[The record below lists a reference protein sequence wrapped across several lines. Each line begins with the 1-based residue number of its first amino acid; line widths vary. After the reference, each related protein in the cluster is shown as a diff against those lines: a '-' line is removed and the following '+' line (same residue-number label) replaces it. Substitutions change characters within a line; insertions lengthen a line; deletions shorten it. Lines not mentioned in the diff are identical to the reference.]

1 MAEMNQR
8 AVPDTQIAAEIDQ
21 LRARCENTR
30 ELYREVCALLFFRY
44 GITPTANRLY
54 QYVRKGSMGTPA
66 EVLANFWRDLRE
78 RTRVRIDRPDLPEEL
93 REAAGDLVHS
103 LWARA
108 QDQAE
113 RSFGSRRAQ
122 TDAQVDSIRSELVA
136 AREELDAERR
146 AHAGTRIRLEES
158 AARAVALARELATN
172 QGRQASMTEMLR
184 ESGDEMKELRVE
196 LAAAQRDVA
205 RAVGEA
211 NALRVQLALAKRR
224 RAGKPI
230 AGVPPDPDLGQ
241 ENLGLDRG
249 PEDAL

>member
-1 MAEMNQR
+1 MSIAR
-8 AVPDTQIAAEIDQ
+8 HRLPPDTEIAAEIEQ

-93 REAAGDLVHS
+93 RDAAGDLVHS
-103 LWARA
+103 LWGRA
-108 QDQAE
+108 QDQADAAYREMREQAARDVE
-113 RSFGSRRAQ
+113 RVG
-122 TDAQVDSIRSELVA
+122 SELSA
-136 AREELDAERR
+136 AREELAAERAAHQATR
-146 AHAGTRIRLEES
+146 AQLGEAITRAE
-158 AARAVALARELATN
+158 RAERDLATN

-184 ESGDEMKELRVE
+184 ETGDEMKELRIE
-196 LAAAQRDVA
+196 LASAQRDVA

-211 NALRVQLALAKRR
+211 NAVRVQLALAKRR
-224 RAGKPI
+224 KSGKPI
-230 AGVPPDPDLGQ
+230 GGVPPDPDPGQ
-241 ENLGLDRG
+241 ENLELDKG
-249 PEDAL
+249 PENSL